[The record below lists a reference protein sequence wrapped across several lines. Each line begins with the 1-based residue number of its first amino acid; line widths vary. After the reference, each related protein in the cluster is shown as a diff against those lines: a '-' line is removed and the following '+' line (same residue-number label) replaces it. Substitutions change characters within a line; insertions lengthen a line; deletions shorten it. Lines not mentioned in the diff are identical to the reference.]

1 MAQTAV
7 DDPHGLED
15 KAVVETV
22 DNDIAPEKEWGAITQ
37 GAKEATDLEHSQGIL
52 EAVRLQW
59 KGVAWASFFSLS
71 IAMYGYDNALIN
83 NFYGYPA
90 FQKAYG
96 VPVSKGYQIPA
107 KWQTGLSQASIV
119 GIILGA
125 SFNGF
130 FSSRFGYKR
139 VMLVG
144 LVLMA
149 GFVAIP
155 FSAHNLQTL
164 LVGEIFC
171 GMVWGTFASIGPAY
185 SSECLPISLRGFLTS
200 GVNIMQIVGQL
211 IAIGVLDGLVNL
223 DSQWSYRIPF
233 AIQWIWPVPLF
244 VGCLF
249 APESPWYLVRK
260 GRLQEA
266 EHSIRRLSS
275 KSDTKVKE
283 HLAMIIHTVNY
294 EEEIQTGSSY
304 IACFRGSNLRR
315 TEICCLSF
323 AGQVFNGIFMMNPGT
338 YFWEQ
343 AGLSAN
349 NSYKVSVA
357 ATAIGLLATFI
368 GSVLIAHLGRRN
380 LYLWG
385 MVFMTVVNILIG
397 ILATIHGNEGTK
409 WGQVALTI
417 LWVFC
422 YDISVG
428 PAAYATSSEVSAVSL
443 RVQSVALAK
452 VAHQLFDIIGAVL
465 EPYMINPT
473 AWGWAGKTAY
483 FWGGTSLLVTV
494 WAFFRYPETF
504 KRSYEELD
512 ILFEKGIP
520 AREFRKYKVDAYDV
534 DGQPVQE
541 TVVN

>member
-1 MAQTAV
+1 MMAA
-7 DDPHGLED
+7 
-15 KAVVETV
+15 AVVDTLHSLDDKTATETIEA
-22 DNDIAPEKEWGAITQ
+22 DPAPEKEWGVIVQ

-52 EAVRLQW
+52 EAVRSQW

-96 VPVSKGYQIPA
+96 IPVGNGYQVPA
-107 KWQTGLSQASIV
+107 KWQTGLSQASIC

-130 FSSRFGYKR
+130 LSSRFGYKK

-155 FSAHNLQTL
+155 FSAHNLPTL

-200 GVNIMQIVGQL
+200 GVNIMQIIGQL
-211 IAIGVLDGLVNL
+211 IAIGVLDGLVKL
-223 DSQWSYRIPF
+223 DSKWSYRIPF
-233 AIQWIWPVPLF
+233 AIQWIWPLPLF
-244 VGCLF
+244 IGCLF

-275 KSDTKVKE
+275 KNNTKIKE

-294 EEEIQTGSSY
+294 EEEVRTGSSY
-304 IACFRGSNLRR
+304 IACFKGSNLRR
-315 TEICCLSF
+315 TEICCMAF

-343 AGLSAN
+343 AGLSAK

-357 ATAIGLLATFI
+357 ATSIGLLATCI
-368 GSVLIAHLGRRN
+368 GCILIAHLGRRS

-397 ILATIHGNEGTK
+397 ILASIHATEGSK

-417 LWVFC
+417 LWVAV
-422 YDISVG
+422 YDSSVG

-443 RVQSVALAK
+443 RVQSVSLAK
-452 VAHQLFDIIGAVL
+452 IAHQVRDK
-465 EPYMINPT
+465 P
-473 AWGWAGKTAY
+473 
-483 FWGGTSLLVTV
+483 
-494 WAFFRYPETF
+494 
-504 KRSYEELD
+504 
-512 ILFEKGIP
+512 
-520 AREFRKYKVDAYDV
+520 
-534 DGQPVQE
+534 
-541 TVVN
+541 

>member
-1 MAQTAV
+1 MALAIL
-7 DDPHGLED
+7 DNLRGRDD
-15 KAVVETV
+15 KAVAQTVETEA
-22 DNDIAPEKEWGAITQ
+22 APEKEWGVIVQ

-52 EAVRLQW
+52 EAVRVQW
-59 KGVAWASFFSLS
+59 KGVAWASFLSLS

-96 VPVSKGYQIPA
+96 IPVKDGYQVPA
-107 KWQTGLSQASIV
+107 KWQTGLSQGSIC

-125 SFNGF
+125 TFNGF
-130 FSSRFGYKR
+130 LSSRFGYKR
-139 VMLVG
+139 VMLAG
-144 LVLMA
+144 LVLMT

-155 FSAHNLQTL
+155 FSAQNLETL

-200 GVNIMQIVGQL
+200 GVNIMQIIGQL
-211 IAIGVLDGLVNL
+211 IAIGVLDGLVGL

-233 AIQWIWPVPLF
+233 AIQWVWPLPLF
-244 VGCLF
+244 IGCLF

-260 GRLQEA
+260 GRIQEA

-275 KSDTKVKE
+275 KSDTKIKE

-294 EEEIQTGSSY
+294 EEEIRTGSSY
-304 IACFRGSNLRR
+304 IDLFRGSNLRR
-315 TEICCLSF
+315 TEICCMAF

-343 AGLSAN
+343 AGLSAK

-357 ATAIGLLATFI
+357 ATAIGLLATAI
-368 GSVLIAHLGRRN
+368 GCVLIAHLGRRS

-385 MVFMTVVNILIG
+385 MVFMTIVNILIG
-397 ILATIHGNEGTK
+397 ILATVHANESTK

-428 PAAYATSSEVSAVSL
+428 PAAYATSSEVSAISL
-443 RVQSVALAK
+443 RVQSVAAAK
-452 VAHQLFDIIGAVL
+452 IAHQLFDIIAAVL

-483 FWGGTSLLVTV
+483 FWGGTSVLVTV

-512 ILFEKGIP
+512 ILFERGIS
-520 AREFRKYKVDAYDV
+520 ARKFRKYEVDAYDIE
-534 DGQPVQE
+534 GE
-541 TVVN
+541 KIHEKTG